1 MAGDRI
7 LIKGLSARCIIGV
20 NSDERTERQDVVI
33 DIDLYTDMAVPGR
46 TDDINDAVNYR
57 EVKKK
62 VLALVESSRFFL
74 IEALAEAITKLCLED
89 EAVEKVRVR
98 VDKPLALRFA
108 RSVGVEITRGR

>member
-7 LIKGLSARCIIGV
+7 LIEGLCARCIIGV
-20 NSDERTERQDVVI
+20 NNDERTERQDVVI
-33 DIDLYTDMAVPGR
+33 DIDLYTDMSAPGR
-46 TDDINDAVNYR
+46 TDDIRDAVNYK

-62 VLALVESSRFFL
+62 VLGLVESSRFFL
-74 IEALAEAITKLCLED
+74 IEALAEAISRLCLED

-108 RSVGVEITRGR
+108 RTVGVEITRGR